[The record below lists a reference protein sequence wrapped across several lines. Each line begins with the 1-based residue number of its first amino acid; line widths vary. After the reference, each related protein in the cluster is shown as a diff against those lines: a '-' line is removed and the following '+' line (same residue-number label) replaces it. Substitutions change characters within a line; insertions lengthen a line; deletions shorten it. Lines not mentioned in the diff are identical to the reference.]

1 MTESYAGA
9 LPGSSR
15 LTLTEPRAA
24 VADPRAESLCLGQRD
39 ELLAGAGGR
48 VRPRAAT
55 KWAAFFRQN
64 SSCIV
69 RGFMGISK
77 VLRWVQTAA
86 GTTSATLNLLTK
98 YVFL

>member
-39 ELLAGAGGR
+39 ELLAGAGGYK
-48 VRPRAAT
+48 VGGVLQAE
-55 KWAAFFRQN
+55 FFVHCQGIHGDLQGVALGADSRWDQECN
-64 SSCIV
+64 S
-69 RGFMGISK
+69 
-77 VLRWVQTAA
+77 
-86 GTTSATLNLLTK
+86 
-98 YVFL
+98 